1 VLGDAQR
8 TFVERLPCENI
19 SVHGMCRAVGVSI
32 RWLMGFM
39 SARLTA
45 LPEPLYAQP
54 VASPRA
60 VRLGRLEVAAAE
72 RGRFVKRQ
80 ATKPWVGSA
89 MDKQTRPSM
98 ACHVGERS
106 HASAQQVWAN
116 LPVVDRE
123 RATFYTEQ

>member
-1 VLGDAQR
+1 
-8 TFVERLPCENI
+8 
-19 SVHGMCRAVGVSI
+19 
-32 RWLMGFM
+32 
-39 SARLTA
+39 
-45 LPEPLYAQP
+45 